1 MNHTAHTLRQLAARG
16 ALDLPRPGAGL
27 TSERHQRLVELARR
41 HPVSVGRLAEAHTDA
56 VAIRAEAGEAT
67 VGHVLY
73 GVWASEMPDAQVTI
87 DASGATLTGVKPFCS
102 GLGIVDRALMTA
114 KDHEGRTWLVDIDT
128 TEGATLRHT
137 TDGWATHALADTS
150 TGTVTLDAH
159 VLEPHALIGAHG
171 WYLDR
176 VGFWHGACGPAA
188 AWAGAAIGLV
198 DHAAAHTGDDR
209 HRLEALGAMRVT
221 AWALRSLLAHAAAEI
236 DAQPHDHVAARP
248 RALALR
254 QVVERQCT
262 ELLDRFS
269 QVFGPRPFT
278 TDAAVAQR
286 YADTHLYLRQH
297 HGSRDLHELGTTAHP
312 FEEAAAR
319 PNPQTLTS

>member
-1 MNHTAHTLRQLAARG
+1 MSTTAPTLRQLAASG
-16 ALDLPRPGAGL
+16 ALELPVPGGGATVL
-27 TSERHQRLVELARR
+27 RHHQLVELSRH

-56 VAIRAEAGEAT
+56 VAIRTEAGETTAPDI
-67 VGHVLY
+67 LY
-73 GVWASEMPDAQVTI
+73 GVWASATPDAPVTI
-87 DASGATLTGVKPFCS
+87 DAGWSTLTGSKPFCS
-102 GLGIVDRALMTA
+102 GLGIVDRALITA
-114 KDHEGRTWLVDIDT
+114 NDQQGRTWLVDID
-128 TEGATLRHT
+128 ATDRPSMRHAG
-137 TDGWATHALADTS
+137 DAWATPALADTS

-159 VLEPHALIGAHG
+159 PLEQGAIIGPPG

-198 DHAAAHTGDDR
+198 DHAATHAGDDH
-209 HRLEALGAMRVT
+209 HRLEALGFMRATV
-221 AWALRSLLAHAAAEI
+221 WALRGLLAHAATEI
-236 DAQPHDHVAARP
+236 DARPDDRVAARS

-254 QVVERQCT
+254 HVVERHCT

-286 YADTHLYLRQH
+286 FADTHLYLRQH
-297 HGSRDLHELGTTAHP
+297 HGTRDLFDLGTTADR
-312 FEEAAAR
+312 FEDGPEDCA
-319 PNPQTLTS
+319 TDT